1 MNPNALLALIGDLY
15 GQVAQLNETEK
26 ALRAENEQ
34 LRAALGQRPTG
45 E

>member
-15 GQVAQLNETEK
+15 GQVAQLNEENK
-26 ALRAENEQ
+26 SLREALEG
-34 LRAALGQRPTG
+34 RAAS